1 MNWKFSGDRPVYQQI
16 MESIRGSVLRGELSP
31 GGKIPSV
38 RDLAAQAQVNPN
50 TMQRAMTELERE
62 GLLVSGGTSGRTVT
76 TNLEVLSDM
85 KEKIL
90 EDLAR
95 ECAEKFMV
103 FGVTPSQAA
112 QRLLALDQKKEE
124 VK

>member
-16 MESIRGSVLRGELSP
+16 MALIRGAVLRGELPP

-38 RDLAAQAQVNPN
+38 RELAAEAQVNPN
-50 TMQRAMTELERE
+50 TMQRAMSELERE

-76 TNLEVLSDM
+76 EDGEVLKQLRGRTL
-85 KEKIL
+85 KE
-90 EDLAR
+90 LAQ

-103 FGVTPSQAA
+103 FGITPSQAA
-112 QRLLALDQKKEE
+112 QLLMNLEKEE
-124 VK
+124 EEA

>member
-16 MESIRGSVLRGELSP
+16 MSLIRGAILRGELSP

-38 RDLAAQAQVNPN
+38 RELAAEAQVNPN
-50 TMQRAMTELERE
+50 TMQRAMSELERE

-76 TNLEVLSDM
+76 EDGEVLKQLRERTL
-85 KEKIL
+85 KE
-90 EDLAR
+90 LAQ

-103 FGVTPSQAA
+103 FGITPSQAA
-112 QRLLALDQKKEE
+112 QLLLNLEQEKED
-124 VK
+124 

>member
-16 MESIRGSVLRGELSP
+16 MALIRGAILRGELPP

-38 RDLAAQAQVNPN
+38 RDLAAEAQVNPN

-76 TNLEVLSDM
+76 ENPQ
-85 KEKIL
+85 IL
-90 EDLAR
+90 EQLRDRTLEELAR

-103 FGVTPSQAA
+103 FGITPTQAA
-112 QRLLALDQKKEE
+112 ELLLKLEKKKEE
-124 VK
+124 M